1 MIDVIRG
8 HKVFMGVFVLI
19 FFFNRVLLPSNLQFS
34 ILLVPF
40 FVYYLLKEKQ
50 FYKSI
55 RIIGVLFIIG
65 LLGISRNTNLPD
77 YIVSSFVLFSLM
89 IFSHAL
95 YVNVRKVE
103 DFGALI
109 KRLTLINI
117 ALVIIALV
125 CLFIPF
131 LKPFFW
137 YLIPFTSGY
146 EVIPRLKLF
155 ELEASHYSLAIAPLF
170 LYYFWK
176 LLKKFNW
183 RELFLF
189 LSLFVSLILSFS
201 LGVLGVLAIS
211 ILLVLLSNFF
221 NLIVR
226 NNSRRILFLLLS
238 FTVIGLL
245 LLYILFPDNPL
256 FFRVSNV
263 FSGEDTSSRGRTYE
277 AFNIALITLKEQS
290 SEWFGIGLG
299 QFKSLGKEVL
309 INFYKYPVEPT
320 IIRLP
325 NCMAETLVTY
335 GYFGLILKLAIQI
348 ILFFWLKV
356 YLNIYRFSLFVSIFI
371 YQFTGSFLF
380 NTMEYILW
388 VLCFSP
394 IFNSFSTKSF
404 FKK

>member
-1 MIDVIRG
+1 
-8 HKVFMGVFVLI
+8 MGVFVLI

-50 FYKSI
+50 FHKSL

-65 LLGISRNTNLPD
+65 LLGVSSNTNLPD

-89 IFSHAL
+89 IFSHAF
-95 YVNVRKVE
+95 YVNMRKVE
-103 DFGALI
+103 DFGDLI

-117 ALVIIALV
+117 VLVITALV

-131 LKPFFW
+131 LKPTFW

-146 EVIPRLKLF
+146 EAIPRLKLF
-155 ELEASHYSLAIAPLF
+155 ELEASHYSLSIAPLF

-176 LLKKFNW
+176 LLKNFNW
-183 RELFLF
+183 RELFLL

-221 NLIVR
+221 NLIVQ

-238 FTVIGLL
+238 FMVMGLV
-245 LLYILFPDNPL
+245 LLYILFPENPL
-256 FFRVSNV
+256 FFRINNV
-263 FSGEDTSSRGRTYE
+263 FSGEDTSGRGRTYE

-299 QFKSLGKEVL
+299 QFKSLGKEALV
-309 INFYKYPVEPT
+309 NFYKYPIEPT
-320 IIRLP
+320 VIRLP

-335 GYFGLILKLAIQI
+335 GYFGLILKLTIQI
-348 ILFFWLKV
+348 SLFFWLKV